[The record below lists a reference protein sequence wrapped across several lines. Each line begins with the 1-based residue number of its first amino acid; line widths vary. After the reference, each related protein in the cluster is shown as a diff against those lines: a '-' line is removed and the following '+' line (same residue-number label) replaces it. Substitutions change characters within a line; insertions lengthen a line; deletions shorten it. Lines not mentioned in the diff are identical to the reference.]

1 MLAAGRS
8 PSSLFMIPL
17 DIDNITSTDRTSLS
31 RFQKLAEK
39 FHYSTTRFSAAHS
52 SPHPQCHSNS
62 YQPSYLADSI
72 LPPPGPAHYVARQ
85 VLWLTPTK
93 VAEHSSS
100 SSSRLRLEQ
109 LLNQPGAVYSDEA
122 WKGGVEKVWKGLIGG
137 GKLRRR
143 LPMNLVIKVIH
154 AGWLRDPETWPS
166 GAAVPES
173 DDEAPHN
180 EPPPRAISKL
190 TSRQEIRPEDKPS
203 TRHLQD
209 AGEMCSSVL
218 LTTIK
223 RVGATPPI
231 KE

>member
-143 LPMNLVIKVIH
+143 LPMNLVVYTFPALDDH
-154 AGWLRDPETWPS
+154 GRFLTRPS
-166 GAAVPES
+166 DQSHPCRLATRPRNMAVWCG
-173 DDEAPHN
+173 
-180 EPPPRAISKL
+180 
-190 TSRQEIRPEDKPS
+190 S
-203 TRHLQD
+203 TR
-209 AGEMCSSVL
+209 
-218 LTTIK
+218 I
-223 RVGATPPI
+223 R
-231 KE
+231 